1 MKKCFVFDFDQTLAD
16 TTARIKVMSNY
27 SSTCPE
33 NDEFVGYLTPSQF
46 SSYSLDLGE
55 YFDFSEFRDD
65 KFIHNADP
73 TFLMH
78 LAKEVSEEDQDVY
91 ILTAREDDS
100 ADAIQE
106 FLLQYGVKAKT
117 IHCVG
122 GIQSTI
128 PHKKREM
135 LLTVMQDYDKVYYFD
150 DCPNNIKHA
159 PEGENIRKY
168 KV

>member
-1 MKKCFVFDFDQTLAD
+1 MNKCFVFDFDDTLAT
-16 TTARIKVMSNY
+16 TTARIKIMRNGS
-27 SSTCPE
+27 CPE
-33 NDEFVGYLTPSQF
+33 NDECIGLLSPKQF

-78 LAKEVSEEDQDVY
+78 LAKEVSDEHQDVY

-106 FLLQYGVKAKT
+106 FLWSYGVKCKT
-117 IHCVG
+117 IHCLG
-122 GIQSTI
+122 GTQSTI

-135 LLTVMQDYDKVYYFD
+135 LLTIMKEYDKVYYFE
-150 DCPNNIKHA
+150 DCPKNLAAA